1 MKIKRAIKR
10 LIKNEPVRGNAA
22 SAANTNNKKKRIP
35 FSQTVYVPRWRLKNY
50 YAIKEFGEDHRRWF
64 IEQRYMYNLKE
75 FPDLDNPKLFNEKI
89 HWLNLYY
96 HNPLITRCCDKY
108 ELKNYV
114 EEKVGKAYVVPN
126 IAVYDRASDIH
137 FETLPDKFA
146 IKVNWG
152 DGKEFSEVVKNKN
165 KANEDVI
172 KTKMNNGMRP
182 WNNLYYSHFF
192 WGYKNVKPKILVEKF
207 LDSGGK
213 DINDYKIHCF
223 NGKAKVV
230 LVCENRSNAK
240 MNKTFLDT
248 DWNVLPCRRADGV
261 VNPNVKKPKNYYDML
276 RIAEILSEPFPFVRV
291 DFYSIKNKLY
301 VGEMT
306 FHPGCGWESF
316 TPSEWNRKMGDMLE
330 LPKEKWIE
338 EDLSDNYI

>member
-1 MKIKRAIKR
+1 MGFRKRILKK
-10 LIKNEPVRGNAA
+10 LSKKSITNTTSTPGGA
-22 SAANTNNKKKRIP
+22 STKKRIP
-35 FSQTVYVPRWRLKNY
+35 FSQSVYIPRWRLKNY
-50 YAIKEFGEDHRRWF
+50 YAVKEFGEEHRRWF
-64 IEQRYMYNLKE
+64 IEQRYMYNLKK
-75 FPDLDNPKLFNEKI
+75 FPDLDNPTLFNEKI

-96 HNPLITRCCDKY
+96 HNPLITKCCDKY

-114 EEKVGKAYVVPN
+114 AEKVGKEYVVPN

-137 FETLPDKFA
+137 FENLPDKFA

-152 DGKEFSEVVKNKN
+152 DGKEFTEVVKDKN
-165 KANEDVI
+165 KVNEDII

-240 MNKTFLDT
+240 MNKTFLDI
-248 DWNVLPCRRADGV
+248 DWNVLPCSRPDGI
-261 VNPNVKKPKNYYDML
+261 VNPKVKKPKNYYDML
-276 RIAEILSEPFPFVRV
+276 RIAKILSEPFPFVRV

-316 TPSEWNRKMGDMLE
+316 QPSEWNKKIGDMLE
-330 LPKEKWIE
+330 LPKEKMIE
-338 EDLSDNYI
+338 EGLGR